1 MMVLM
6 GQLIQNRDVM
16 RKRPILKAIEV
27 SDLGRVR
34 TKNDCSEV
42 RAGTSVDSQ
51 VLKKRGSDRAEHY
64 VLFYLIS
71 SSL

>member
-6 GQLIQNRDVM
+6 GQLIQNRDVI

-51 VLKKRGSDRAEHY
+51 VLKK
-64 VLFYLIS
+64 
-71 SSL
+71 

>member
-6 GQLIQNRDVM
+6 GQLTQRRDVR
-16 RKRPILKAIEV
+16 RKSPILKAMDV

-51 VLKKRGSDRAEHY
+51 VLR
-64 VLFYLIS
+64 
-71 SSL
+71 